1 MRAFL
6 LLLFGVLLPLPLVAA
21 NTTFVQ
27 DVPTRFPVTV
37 RVLVIKPDN
46 PRAAVVLFAGGRGV
60 INLGLDGSTTSQ
72 NFLVRS
78 RELFAQHK
86 LMVAVVDGPSDR
98 FFLAGDGQPIG
109 LGGGFRRSAEHMQ
122 DVAAVIAFLR
132 TQESVP
138 VWLVGTSRGST
149 SAAFV
154 GIHLKE
160 GGPDGIVLTAS
171 VLLPGPPETVPPI
184 DGDSLLNN
192 PPMDFSQLIVP
203 ALVIH
208 HAREECFVS
217 PFEGVKPLMMR
228 LMVSSS
234 PLLEDMAVH
243 GGGPPQGDLCDAL
256 HYHGFIGIEAAVV
269 ARMAHWIVKAPHEI
283 QKNQKRSAR

>member
-6 LLLFGVLLPLPLVAA
+6 LLLFGALLPLPLFAA

-27 DVPTRFPVTV
+27 DVSTRFPATV

-46 PRAAVVLFAGGRGV
+46 PRAAVVLFAGSRGV

-86 LMVAVVDGPSDR
+86 LMVAVVDAPSDR
-98 FFLAGDGQPIG
+98 FFPAGDGEPIG
-109 LGGGFRRSAEHMQ
+109 LGGGFRRSAEHVQ
-122 DVAAVIAFLR
+122 DVAAVIDFVR
-132 TQESVP
+132 QQEDVP

-149 SAAFV
+149 SAAYV

-160 GGPDGIVLTAS
+160 GGPDGIVLTS
-171 VLLPGPPETVPPI
+171 SIVIPVPPATEPT

-192 PPMDFSQLIVP
+192 PPMDFSLLKVP
-203 ALVIH
+203 ALVMH
-208 HAREECFVS
+208 HVKDGCFVT
-217 PFEGVKPLMMR
+217 PFAGVKPLLMK

-234 PLLEDMAVH
+234 PL
-243 GGGPPQGDLCDAL
+243 
-256 HYHGFIGIEAAVV
+256 
-269 ARMAHWIVKAPHEI
+269 
-283 QKNQKRSAR
+283 